1 MILDDA
7 DLDGIH
13 ADLMKV
19 LGLPPRVLTALLDML
34 ERGADINPFN
44 VPDLLGVPGPKIEP
58 LLRLLENRSL
68 GRGCLLVSLRVSAA
82 VARRAAERADECA
95 LCWTGPPSLD
105 VVERSTDAVVEEM
118 IKSAQDEILIVGYRI
133 TDRGEAAGHLADA
146 LRRVNQITIVID
158 DDEARAN
165 RSALDSI
172 FRGSR
177 KPRIYTRRKRENAFY
192 KVHAKIMIID
202 RNDLLVTSANLTHHG
217 LVQNF
222 EMGARIRGRSAGS
235 AYAIIQ
241 KMIDSGYFEEL
252 R

>member
-1 MILDDA
+1 MNLDDA

-13 ADLMKV
+13 ADLVKV
-19 LGLPPRVLTALLDML
+19 LDLPPRALATLLDML
-34 ERGADINPFN
+34 ERGADVNPFN
-44 VPDLLGVPGPKIEP
+44 APDLLGVPGPKIEP

-68 GRGCLLVSLRVSAA
+68 GRGCLLVSLRASAA
-82 VARRAAERADECA
+82 VAKRAAERADECA

-105 VVERSTDAVVEEM
+105 IVERSTDAVVEEM
-118 IKSAQDEILIVGYRI
+118 IRSARDEILIVGYRI
-133 TDRGEAAGHLADA
+133 TDSGEAADQLADA

-177 KPRIYTRRKRENAFY
+177 KPRIYTHRKSGKAFY

-202 RNDLLVTSANLTHHG
+202 RKDLLVTSANLTHHG

-235 AYAIIQ
+235 AYDVIR

-252 R
+252 